1 MNYDE
6 QRRKLIEYL
15 ISIGY
20 LKSKSVIEAML
31 KVPRHLFVP
40 EEYRA
45 FAYDDRPLPIGFDQT
60 ISAPHMVALM
70 CEHLDL
76 KPNHKVLEIGAGS
89 GYHACVI
96 GCIVKEGKVIA
107 VERIKE
113 LAEKAKENIKKVSLC
128 KNVKI
133 VVGDGTKGYEKEA
146 PYDRILVT
154 AGAPSLPEPLI
165 KQLKIGGKML
175 IPIGKSKY
183 SQELYL
189 IIKIDKNKIEKKNL
203 GDVAFVPLV
212 GEYGWK
218 D

>member
-1 MNYDE
+1 MNYEE
-6 QRRKLIEYL
+6 QRKRLVEYL

-20 LKSKSVIEAML
+20 LKSDSVIEAML
-31 KVPRHLFVP
+31 KVPRHIFVP

-45 FAYDDRPLPIGFDQT
+45 FAYEDRPLPIGFDQT

-76 KPNHKVLEIGAGS
+76 KQDHKVLEVGAGS

-96 GCIVKEGKVIA
+96 GCIVKDGIVIA
-107 VERIKE
+107 VERIKK
-113 LAEKAKENIKKVSLC
+113 LAERAKENIKKASLC
-128 KNVKI
+128 RNVKI

-154 AGAPSLPEPLI
+154 AGAPSIPKPLVE
-165 KQLKIGGKML
+165 QLKVGGKML
-175 IPIGKSKY
+175 IPVGESKY
-183 SQELYL
+183 SQELL
-189 IIKIDKNKIEKKNL
+189 LVIKVEKDRIEKKNL

-212 GEYGWK
+212 GEYGWRE
-218 D
+218 